1 MLYVEF
7 VLAMLRHAMTAL
19 MPVVIAKGWADEQTF
34 GELITSVEGLVTAA
48 ISFGGL
54 AWSFYR
60 KWSRGETVV

>member
-7 VLAMLRHAMTAL
+7 ALAMLRHAMTAL
-19 MPVVIAKGWADEQTF
+19 MPVVIAKGWADEETF
-34 GELITSVEGLVTAA
+34 GQFITSAEGLITAA

-60 KWSRGETVV
+60 KWSRGDAAV